1 MIDRNTKEWFAALD
15 AHVEH
20 HSGLLFVWGSNDCCT
35 FAADWVATARGAD
48 PMADLRGLHTAMAAA
63 RAISEAGGLLAAVT
77 ARMGPPL
84 PGTFAQVGDVALVRH
99 GVDQVSMGVCVG
111 PYVAAP
117 GAVGLLMV
125 PISQAEA
132 AWRV

>member
-1 MIDRNTKEWFAALD
+1 MIERNTDAWFVALD

-20 HSGLLFVWGSNDCCT
+20 HRDLMFVWGSNDCCT
-35 FAADWVATARGAD
+35 FAADWVATVRGVD
-48 PMADLRGLHTAMAAA
+48 PMADLRGLHTALAAA
-63 RAISEAGGLLAAVT
+63 RAISDAGGLLAAVT
-77 ARMGPPL
+77 ARMGPAL

-99 GVDQVSMGVCVG
+99 GNDHVSMGVCVG
-111 PYVAAP
+111 PYVTAP
-117 GAVGLLMV
+117 GDAGLLMV